1 MARRRRV
8 GFSRQHLE
16 LDEIGR
22 HHADV
27 EASIR
32 SYFDFGNVR
41 SVVRFAG
48 YTSQEIRWEMNSL
61 LEEQDRAASMS
72 LLAALAGAPA
82 IPRSGIAKRP
92 RQRSPLA
99 ASRAAMYS
107 SRRSTGMMAHGQR
120 SPPASRSSGTGR
132 CARCR
137 PDRDGRGRTGSAR
150 ARHERKAPAH
160 RAEGRRTPASRHGPR
175 TDSAA
180 RASNAGCRRGCYGIR
195 QGRPGAQD
203 PRPRW
208 GRTSPGTRSG
218 GLPRRPFRGSRLR
231 PPGGRCR
238 ARPWYACQ

>member
-1 MARRRRV
+1 MKPLALPAVSFSLPLQSPASRPPVHQSAEEVGERPISRRTLVWNKTVPRP
-8 GFSRQHLE
+8 S
-16 LDEIGR
+16 
-22 HHADV
+22 
-27 EASIR
+27 
-32 SYFDFGNVR
+32 
-41 SVVRFAG
+41 
-48 YTSQEIRWEMNSL
+48 T
-61 LEEQDRAASMS
+61 
-72 LLAALAGAPA
+72 ALAGAPA